1 MQILW
6 INLITDGAP
15 ALALGLAPPTPEIMR
30 HRPFPAGRNIVAVEA
45 RWVGGCDGIRSVTRE
60 LCGIGMEGH
69 DIARPWAV
77 FDVTLNDWSETY
89 EANFVY
95 LDVPTVVL
103 TALPEKRWRVYLR
116 PATEESD
123 LAADAAETL
132 RAYAPFASF
141 VDVENPTRFHCHTKV
156 AARFRAGPVFLAGDS
171 AHICSPAEGH
181 GMNCG
186 LQDAFNLAWKLALVC
201 QGADPIL
208 LDSYEIERRP
218 AAEMITQSGDNAERN
233 LTMTDPLERASRNQG
248 FREMLAEEKARHHE
262 IVAETELNIDYSSSP
277 YRHRR
282 SQ

>member
-1 MQILW
+1 LLAVQILW

-45 RWVGGCDGIRSVTRE
+45 RWVVGCDGIRSVTRE

-95 LDVPTVVL
+95 LDVLTVVL

-233 LTMTDPLERASRNQG
+233 LTMTRPSRAGKPQPRLPRN
-248 FREMLAEEKARHHE
+248 ARRGKGS
-262 IVAETELNIDYSSSP
+262 AS
-277 YRHRR
+277 
-282 SQ
+282 